1 MKAVAFASVVAL
13 VSGALAQDFTINTPG
28 SLTECEPVLLSW
40 TGGKGAVYP
49 SGSPTTNL
57 ETLTT
62 TNSTSFTWEVNVASG
77 QSIGFSV
84 LDSTGEQKQTAAV
97 PIQAG
102 STTDCLNQSLSGSAG
117 PTSSSSGSGSATS
130 TGSGTTTTGTSYV
143 VFIAVCTTGSY
154 SPSIVPIQAA
164 VPHRPALLVPPPTPL
179 PMEPPLKLLSLVLPV
194 LLALSLVLSSLNV
207 DNHLLRIFVVSRLPL
222 LAIKKYHFIRLIL
235 FA

>member
-130 TGSGTTTTGTSYV
+130 TGSGTTTTGTSPNSSGSSTSTSSSSSSTNTASNGASSQV
-143 VFIAVCTTGSY
+143 AQFGVAGIVGAVIG
-154 SPSIVPIQAA
+154 A
-164 VPHRPALLVPPPTPL
+164 
-179 PMEPPLKLLSLVLPV
+179 
-194 LLALSLVLSSLNV
+194 
-207 DNHLLRIFVVSRLPL
+207 F
-222 LAIKKYHFIRLIL
+222 